1 MPAALEVELTN
12 SAAPVVSLNAEKV
25 YLTTGMNVSLFGEDG
40 DGCRLNLGH
49 YSSDFYL
56 HSDTDITYDEL
67 RDLVKE
73 KINYELPLLEKRGEF
88 GTIRAI
94 T

>member
-1 MPAALEVELTN
+1 M
-12 SAAPVVSLNAEKV
+12 VSLNAEKV

-56 HSDTDITYDEL
+56 HSDTDITYEEL

-73 KINYELPLLEKRGEF
+73 KINYELPVLGKRGLF
-88 GTIRAI
+88 RKLRAHGD
-94 T
+94 